1 MKTSVIEVH
10 EMLSVWSVDEVEKRI
25 GEVPG
30 VESVTVNYAAKSA
43 TVRYDETRLQVAD
56 IKSAVRQSGY
66 ESPGESPPTP
76 KASTTAPVAPSAAP
90 APAAPKPSPA
100 TPTVTSAGPKS
111 ATDAAAAV
119 PAPAAPKG
127 DGQQAKAE
135 PAAPPATPVAATPK
149 PSPDAPAAKPAPTSA
164 APKPV
169 APAAPAPAAPA
180 GDGKK
185 DKAATDSPPSTPAVA
200 APKPHPDAPVAAPG
214 AAPAAPATGGH
225 KDHHAHMAADF
236 RKRFWISLAITLPIL
251 VLSPMLQTLV
261 GLREAIRF
269 PGDLY
274 VLFGLSSAVFWYG
287 GWPFLKGFFQ
297 ELKSRRPGMMTLISV
312 AVATAYIYS
321 SAVVFGLTGKMFFWE
336 LATLVDI
343 MLLGHWIEMKSVM
356 GASRALEE
364 LAKLMPS
371 DAHKLMP
378 DGSVKD
384 VPLGELAVNDKVL
397 IKPGEK
403 IPADG
408 VIVAGESS
416 VNEAML
422 TGESTPAAK
431 KTGAK
436 VIGGAINGEGSLT
449 IEVKGTGKDSF
460 LSQVIDLVKQAQES
474 KSKTQDLANTAAL
487 WLTMVALGGGVITL
501 VVWLAFMGKDF
512 AFAIERAVTVMVIAC
527 PHALGL
533 AVPLVV
539 AVSTALA
546 AKNGLLIRNR
556 VAFEGAR
563 KLQAII
569 FDKTGTLTEGRFGVT
584 ETLVLSQDINEET
597 LRTYAA
603 SVDANSEHP
612 IAKAIAA
619 ASEKK
624 LPVENFKS
632 ITGKGAEGRVEGK
645 DIKVVSPGYLRDQNI
660 ALADPRVEPLQ
671 AQGKTVV
678 FVLVDGQL
686 KGAIAL
692 ADIVRPEAKQA
703 IATLKALNIQCLM
716 LTGDNKA
723 TAKWVSDQVG
733 LDEYFAE
740 VLPQDKAAK
749 VKEVQS
755 RGKLVAMT
763 GDGVNDAPALA
774 QADVGIAIG
783 AGSDVAV
790 ETADVI
796 LVRSNPLDVV
806 AIVQLSRAT
815 YRKMIQNLIWATG
828 YNVVAIPLAAGAL
841 YAWGVLLTPA
851 LGAVFMSAS
860 TVIVAINA
868 RLLRLKKGQAAEQRE
883 QKVSTKTEQRENRDR
898 KTVTP
903 LTEKAA

>member
-1 MKTSVIEVH
+1 MKEHEHATKSQRDTTSAH
-10 EMLSVWSVDEVEKRI
+10 DEVAKKA
-25 GEVPG
+25 
-30 VESVTVNYAAKSA
+30 YAIYLKEGRPEGHAIQNWLEAEAK
-43 TVRYDETRLQVAD
+43 LPQ
-56 IKSAVRQSGY
+56 
-66 ESPGESPPTP
+66 
-76 KASTTAPVAPSAAP
+76 
-90 APAAPKPSPA
+90 
-100 TPTVTSAGPKS
+100 AGP
-111 ATDAAAAV
+111 D
-119 PAPAAPKG
+119 
-127 DGQQAKAE
+127 
-135 PAAPPATPVAATPK
+135 K
-149 PSPDAPAAKPAPTSA
+149 PDHH
-164 APKPV
+164 
-169 APAAPAPAAPA
+169 
-180 GDGKK
+180 D
-185 DKAATDSPPSTPAVA
+185 
-200 APKPHPDAPVAAPG
+200 HN
-214 AAPAAPATGGH
+214 
-225 KDHHAHMAADF
+225 DHHAHMAADF
-236 RKRFWISLAITLPIL
+236 RKRFWISLVLTLPIL

-269 PGDLY
+269 PGDIY
-274 VLFGLSSAVFWYG
+274 VLFGLASAVFWYG
-287 GWPFLKGFFQ
+287 GWPFLKGLFM
-297 ELKSRRPGMMTLISV
+297 EIKSRQPGMMTLV
-312 AVATAYIYS
+312 AVAITTAYLYS

-356 GASRALEE
+356 GASKALEE

-384 VPLGELAVNDKVL
+384 VPLSELSVDDKVL

-408 VIVAGESS
+408 VIVDGESS
-416 VNEAML
+416 VDEAML
-422 TGESTPAAK
+422 TGESTPVSK
-431 KTGAK
+431 ETGAK

-449 IEVKGTGKDSF
+449 IEVKSTGKDSF

-474 KSKTQDLANTAAL
+474 KSKTQNLADTAAM
-487 WLTMVALGGGVITL
+487 WLTLIALGSGALTL
-501 VVWLAFMGKDF
+501 GIWLLFMSHEF
-512 AFAIERAVTVMVIAC
+512 AFAIERAVTVMVITC

-533 AVPLVV
+533 AVPLVI

-546 AKNGLLIRNR
+546 ASNGLLIRNR

-563 KLQAII
+563 KLQAVI

-584 ETLVLSQDINEET
+584 ETLVLGDDINEET
-597 LRTYAA
+597 LRSYAA
-603 SVDANSEHP
+603 SVDANSAHP

-619 ASEKK
+619 SSDEK
-624 LPVENFKS
+624 LPVEGFNS

-645 DIKVVSPGYLRDQNI
+645 DIKVVSPGYLREQNI
-660 ALADPRVEPLQ
+660 DFTDQRVEPLQ

-703 IATLKALNIQCLM
+703 IDDLKALDIRCMM

-749 VKEVQS
+749 VKEVQA
-755 RGKLVAMT
+755 RGVRVAMT

-815 YRKMIQNLIWATG
+815 YRKMIQNLVWATG
-828 YNVVAIPLAAGAL
+828 YNVFAIPLAAGAL

-851 LGAVFMSAS
+851 LGAVLMSAS

-868 RLLRLKKGQAAEQRE
+868 RLLRLKKTPSAEERE
-883 QKVSTKTEQRENRDR
+883 QDVSSSAKQSENRNQE
-898 KTVTP
+898 TVT
-903 LTEKAA
+903 TTTTKEAQS

>member
-1 MKTSVIEVH
+1 MNKH
-10 EMLSVWSVDEVEKRI
+10 NHHDHH
-25 GEVPG
+25 
-30 VESVTVNYAAKSA
+30 AHHA
-43 TVRYDETRLQVAD
+43 
-56 IKSAVRQSGY
+56 
-66 ESPGESPPTP
+66 
-76 KASTTAPVAPSAAP
+76 
-90 APAAPKPSPA
+90 
-100 TPTVTSAGPKS
+100 
-111 ATDAAAAV
+111 
-119 PAPAAPKG
+119 
-127 DGQQAKAE
+127 
-135 PAAPPATPVAATPK
+135 
-149 PSPDAPAAKPAPTSA
+149 
-164 APKPV
+164 
-169 APAAPAPAAPA
+169 
-180 GDGKK
+180 
-185 DKAATDSPPSTPAVA
+185 
-200 APKPHPDAPVAAPG
+200 
-214 AAPAAPATGGH
+214 
-225 KDHHAHMAADF
+225 HHAHMAADF
-236 RKRFWISLAITLPIL
+236 EKRFWISLVLTLPIL
-251 VLSPMLQTLV
+251 ALSPMLQALV

-274 VLFGLSSAVFWYG
+274 ALFGFASAVFWYG
-287 GWPFLKGFFQ
+287 GWPFINGLIK
-297 ELKSRRPGMMTLISV
+297 ELKSRQPGMMTLV
-312 AVATAYIYS
+312 AVAITTAYLYS

-356 GASRALEE
+356 GASKALEE

-378 DGSVKD
+378 DGSIND
-384 VPLGELAVNDKVL
+384 VPLDELTVDDKVL

-422 TGESTPAAK
+422 TGESTPVAK
-431 KTGAK
+431 KTDGK
-436 VIGGAINGEGSLT
+436 VIGGSINGEGALT
-449 IEVKGTGKDSF
+449 IEVKSTGKDSF
-460 LSQVIDLVKQAQES
+460 LSQVIDLVKQAQQS
-474 KSKTQDLANTAAL
+474 KSKTQNLADTAAMCL
-487 WLTMVALGGGVITL
+487 TIIALSCGAVTFLIWLLMIN
-501 VVWLAFMGKDF
+501 KEF
-512 AFAIERAVTVMVIAC
+512 AFAIERAVTVMVITC

-546 AKNGLLIRNR
+546 ASNGLLIRNR
-556 VAFEGAR
+556 VAFESAR
-563 KLQAII
+563 KLQAVI

-584 ETLVLSQDINEET
+584 DTLVLAQDIDQAT
-597 LRTYAA
+597 LRRYAA
-603 SVDANSEHP
+603 SVDINSEHP
-612 IAKAIAA
+612 IAKAIADS
-619 ASEKK
+619 SEHKS
-624 LPVENFKS
+624 PVENFNS
-632 ITGKGAEGRVEGK
+632 IPGKGAEGRVEGK
-645 DIKVVSPGYLRDQNI
+645 AVKVVSPGYLHEQNI
-660 ALADPRVEPLQ
+660 DISDERIQPLQ

-678 FVLVDGQL
+678 FVLVDGQM

-703 IATLKALNIQCLM
+703 INALKAMGIRCMM

-723 TAKWVSDQVG
+723 TAHWVSEQIG

-755 RGKLVAMT
+755 RGILTAMT

-796 LVRSNPLDVV
+796 LVRSNPQDVV

-815 YRKMIQNLIWATG
+815 YRKMIQNLVWATG
-828 YNVVAIPLAAGAL
+828 YNIVAIPLAAGAL
-841 YAWGVLLTPA
+841 YAWGVVLSPA
-851 LGAVFMSAS
+851 LGAVLMAAS

-868 RLLRLKKGQAAEQRE
+868 RLLRLNK
-883 QKVSTKTEQRENRDR
+883 
-898 KTVTP
+898 
-903 LTEKAA
+903 

>member
-1 MKTSVIEVH
+1 MKQH
-10 EMLSVWSVDEVEKRI
+10 KD
-25 GEVPG
+25 
-30 VESVTVNYAAKSA
+30 
-43 TVRYDETRLQVAD
+43 Q
-56 IKSAVRQSGY
+56 
-66 ESPGESPPTP
+66 P
-76 KASTTAPVAPSAAP
+76 KAQES
-90 APAAPKPSPA
+90 KPEQGD
-100 TPTVTSAGPKS
+100 AGM
-111 ATDAAAAV
+111 
-119 PAPAAPKG
+119 KG
-127 DGQQAKAE
+127 MKGMSHDG
-135 PAAPPATPVAATPK
+135 
-149 PSPDAPAAKPAPTSA
+149 S
-164 APKPV
+164 
-169 APAAPAPAAPA
+169 
-180 GDGKK
+180 
-185 DKAATDSPPSTPAVA
+185 
-200 APKPHPDAPVAAPG
+200 
-214 AAPAAPATGGH
+214 
-225 KDHHAHMAADF
+225 DHHAHMAADF
-236 RKRFWISLAITLPIL
+236 RKRFWISLVLTLPIL
-251 VLSPMLQTLV
+251 ILSPLLQTLV
-261 GLREAIRF
+261 GLRDAIHF
-269 PGDLY
+269 PGDIY
-274 VLFGLSSAVFWYG
+274 VLFGFSSAVFWYG
-287 GWPFLKGFFQ
+287 GWPFLKGFVD
-297 ELKSRRPGMMTLISV
+297 EVKSRQPGMMTLVSV
-312 AVATAYIYS
+312 AIATAYLYS

-343 MLLGHWIEMKSVM
+343 MLLGHWIEMRSVM
-356 GASRALEE
+356 GASKALEE

-371 DAHKLMP
+371 DAHKVMP

-384 VPLGELAVNDKVL
+384 VPLSELAVDDKVL

-408 VIVAGESS
+408 AIVDGESS

-422 TGESTPAAK
+422 TGESTPVTK
-431 KTGAK
+431 KTGGK
-436 VIGGAINGEGSLT
+436 VIGGSINGEGSLT

-474 KSKTQDLANTAAL
+474 KSKTQALADTAAM
-487 WLTMVALGGGVITL
+487 WLTIIALGSGALTL
-501 VVWLAFMGKDF
+501 FVWLVLMSKDF
-512 AFAIERAVTVMVIAC
+512 AFAIERAVTVMVITC

-563 KLQAII
+563 KLQAVI

-584 ETLVLSQDINEET
+584 DTLMLSQDIDGET
-597 LRTYAA
+597 LRKYAA

-619 ASEKK
+619 SSKNK
-624 LPVENFKS
+624 MPVENFKS
-632 ITGKGAEGRVEGK
+632 IPGKGVEGQVDGK
-645 DIKVVSPGYLRDQNI
+645 EIKVVSPGYLDEQKI
-660 ALADPRVEPLQ
+660 DMTDKRVEPLQ

-678 FVLVDGQL
+678 FVLVGGKL

-703 IATLKALNIQCLM
+703 IAALKALNIRCMM

-755 RGKLVAMT
+755 RGVLVAMT

-774 QADVGIAIG
+774 QADLGIAIG

-806 AIVQLSRAT
+806 SIVQLSRAT
-815 YRKMIQNLIWATG
+815 YRKMLQNLAWATG
-828 YNVVAIPLAAGAL
+828 YNVIAIPLAAGAL
-841 YAWGVLLTPA
+841 YVWGVLLSPA
-851 LGAVFMSAS
+851 VGAALMAAS
-860 TVIVAINA
+860 TVIVAVNA
-868 RLLRLKKGQAAEQRE
+868 RLLKIRR
-883 QKVSTKTEQRENRDR
+883 
-898 KTVTP
+898 
-903 LTEKAA
+903 